1 MMYIE
6 SINYK
11 NLRHNFFESIH
22 LIRRLQP
29 LWAAVEEELGNKVEN
44 KSGASDD
51 MDNAADKMK
60 ADAKTKGKEITDSD
74 RDLEAQYNV
83 EKTKEKFD

>member
-1 MMYIE
+1 MYIK

-11 NLRHNFFESIH
+11 NLRRNFFESIH

-29 LWAAVEEELGNKVEN
+29 LWVDVEEELEYKVEN
-44 KSGASDD
+44 KSGASDA
-51 MDNAADKMK
+51 MHNAADKMK
-60 ADAKTKGKEITDSD
+60 ADAKAKGKEITDSD

-83 EKTKEKFD
+83 EKAKEKFD